1 MALMSPASGDKFDVE
16 DETGMKLQN
25 AQLLRQQAYIGG
37 RWCDADSKATITV
50 RNPHGGDILGTVPN
64 LGAAETAR
72 AIEAAERALPAWR
85 AKTGKERGAILRKWQ
100 QLIEA
105 HADDLALLLTLEQ
118 GKPLAEARGEL
129 NYALSFVEWFAEE
142 AKRVYGDVL
151 PSPRGDQ
158 RMMAIRQ
165 PVGVVAA
172 IIAWNFPS
180 ALVTRKVS
188 PALAAGCTVVLKPS
202 ELTPFTALALA
213 WLGEQAGIPPGVL
226 NVVIGD
232 PAPIGAE
239 LSGNTAVRKL
249 TFTGSTQTGR
259 LLMQQS
265 AANIKKLSL
274 ELGGNAPFIV
284 FEDADLDEA
293 VQGLMASKF
302 RNAGQTCVCANRV
315 YVHDSVAQA
324 FTDKL
329 RAEIG
334 KLKLGGGLEPGVTL
348 GPLID
353 QRAVDKVSSLVEDAR
368 AKGAAVLAGG
378 KLQAA
383 GTLLYEPTLLTG
395 VTDAMEI
402 AHQEIF
408 GPVVGI
414 STFEDEAAALA
425 RANDSESGLAA
436 YFYTAD
442 LERVW
447 RVMEG
452 LEYGIVGVNTGAVSN
467 EVGPF
472 GGVKE
477 SGVGREGSKYGIE
490 EFLEI
495 KYVCLAGKTFNAAR

>member
-1 MALMSPASGDKFDVE
+1 MN
-16 DETGMKLQN
+16 LQN
-25 AQLLRQQAYIGG
+25 SQLLRQQAYIGG
-37 RWCDADSKATITV
+37 AWCDADNRATITV
-50 RNPHGGDILGTVPN
+50 RNPFDASLLGTVPN
-64 LGAAETAR
+64 LGQAETAR
-72 AIEAAERALPAWR
+72 AIAAADAALPAWR
-85 AKTGKERGAILRKWQ
+85 AKTGKERGAILRRWHA
-100 QLIEA
+100 LIEA
-105 HADDLALLLTLEQ
+105 NSDDLALLLTLEQ

-151 PSPRGDQ
+151 PHTRSDQ
-158 RMMAIRQ
+158 RMLAIRQ
-165 PVGVVAA
+165 PVGVCAA

-213 WLGEQAGIPPGVL
+213 WLGEQAGIPAGVL

-232 PAPIGAE
+232 PAPIGTE
-239 LSGNTAVRKL
+239 LTQNPTVRKL

-265 AANIKKLSL
+265 ASNIKKLSL

-293 VQGLMASKF
+293 VQGLVLSKF

-315 YVHDSVAQA
+315 YVHASVADA
-324 FTDKL
+324 FNDKL
-329 RAEIG
+329 LAEIRRM
-334 KLKLGGGLEPGVTL
+334 KVGGGLEDGVTQ

-353 QRAVDKVSSLVEDAR
+353 QRAVDKVTRLVADAT
-368 AKGAAVLAGG
+368 AHGATLLAGG
-378 KLQAA
+378 KLRQA
-383 GTLLYEPTLLTG
+383 GTLLFEPTLLTG
-395 VTDAMEI
+395 ITDAMAL
-402 AHQEIF
+402 AHEEIF

-414 STFEDEAAALA
+414 STFESEAAVLA
-425 RANDSESGLAA
+425 RANDSASGLAA

-442 LERVW
+442 LERFW
-447 RVMEG
+447 RMMEG

-472 GGVKE
+472 GGIKE

-495 KYVCLAGKTFNAAR
+495 KYVCLAGKSFNAPR

>member
-1 MALMSPASGDKFDVE
+1 MTLNDG
-16 DETGMKLQN
+16 
-25 AQLLRQQAYIGG
+25 QLLRQQAYIGG
-37 RWCDADSKATITV
+37 AWCDADDKATITV
-50 RNPHGGDILGTVPN
+50 RNPYDGSPLGTVPN

-72 AIEAAERALPAWR
+72 AIAAADGALPAWR
-85 AKTGKERGAILRKWQ
+85 AKTGKERGAILRKWH
-100 QLIEA
+100 QLIER
-105 HADDLALLLTLEQ
+105 HSDDLALLLTLEQ

-142 AKRVYGDVL
+142 AKRIYGDVL
-151 PSPRGDQ
+151 PTPRGDQ
-158 RMMAIRQ
+158 RLLAIRQ

-226 NVVIGD
+226 NVVTGD
-232 PAPIGAE
+232 PAPIGGE
-239 LSGNTAVRKL
+239 LSGNATVRKL
-249 TFTGSTQTGR
+249 TFTGSTATGR

-265 AANIKKLSL
+265 ASNIKKLSL

-315 YVHDSVAQA
+315 YVHSAVAAA
-324 FTDKL
+324 FGEKL
-329 RAEIG
+329 RAAIEG
-334 KLKLGGGLEPGVTL
+334 MKLGNGLEPGVTI

-353 QRAVDKVSSLVEDAR
+353 RRAVDKVGRLVADAT
-368 AKGAAVLAGG
+368 AKGARLLAGG
-378 KLQAA
+378 DLAQP
-383 GTLLYEPTLLTG
+383 GTLLFQPTLLDG
-395 VTDAMEI
+395 ITDGMDI
-402 AHQEIF
+402 AHEEIF
-408 GPVVGI
+408 GPVVGL
-414 STFEDEAAALA
+414 STFESEAEALA

-442 LERVW
+442 MERVW
-447 RVMEG
+447 RVMEA

-490 EFLEI
+490 EFLEL
-495 KYVCLAGKTFNAAR
+495 KYVCLAGKSLGAAA

>member
-1 MALMSPASGDKFDVE
+1 MERKAMN
-16 DETGMKLQN
+16 LQN
-25 AQLLRQQAYIGG
+25 SQLLRQQAYIGG
-37 RWCDADSKATITV
+37 AWCDADNRATITV
-50 RNPHGGDILGTVPN
+50 RNPFDASPLGTVPN
-64 LGAAETAR
+64 LGQAETAR
-72 AIEAAERALPAWR
+72 AIAAADAALPAWR
-85 AKTGKERGAILRKWQ
+85 AKTGKERGAILRRWHA
-100 QLIEA
+100 LIEA
-105 HADDLALLLTLEQ
+105 NSDDLALLLTLEQ

-151 PSPRGDQ
+151 PHTRSDQ
-158 RMMAIRQ
+158 RMLAIRQ
-165 PVGVVAA
+165 PVGVCAA

-232 PAPIGAE
+232 PAPIGTE
-239 LSGNTAVRKL
+239 LTQNPTVRKL

-265 AANIKKLSL
+265 ASNIKKLSL

-293 VQGLMASKF
+293 VQGLVLSKF

-315 YVHDSVAQA
+315 YVHASVADA
-324 FTDKL
+324 FNQKL
-329 RAEIG
+329 LAEIRRM
-334 KLKLGGGLEPGVTL
+334 KVGGGLEDGVTQ

-353 QRAVDKVSSLVEDAR
+353 QRAVDKVTRLVADAT
-368 AKGAAVLAGG
+368 AHGATLLAGG
-378 KLQAA
+378 KLRQA

-395 VTDAMEI
+395 ITDAMEL
-402 AHQEIF
+402 AHEEIF

-414 STFEDEAAALA
+414 STFDSEAAVLA
-425 RANDSESGLAA
+425 RANDSASGLAA
-436 YFYTAD
+436 YFYTAN

-447 RVMEG
+447 RMMEG

-472 GGVKE
+472 GGIKE

-495 KYVCLAGKTFNAAR
+495 KYVCLAGKSFNAPR